1 MATYILVMY
10 LTTGWGTVSTGG
22 PLVVD
27 DISSHA
33 ACEKIAG
40 KLKAQVGSKYDWHF
54 CEEITK

>member
-10 LTTGWGTVSTGG
+10 LTTGWGSVSTGG

-27 DISSHA
+27 DISSRS
-33 ACEKIAG
+33 ACEKIADQV
-40 KLKAQVGSKYDWHF
+40 KAKVGSRYDWHF

>member
-10 LTTGWGTVSTGG
+10 LTTGWGSVSTGG

-27 DISSHA
+27 DISSYS

-40 KLKAQVGSKYDWHF
+40 QLKEQVKGKYDGHF
-54 CEEITK
+54 CQEITK